1 MYREANTRS
10 LEESEQSIYCECL
23 FSVLEVLKPN
33 SYTQAESHIHLRES
47 YENAGVVRSETFM
60 GIIGG
65 LV

>member
-10 LEESEQSIYCECL
+10 REESIYCECL